1 MLLHRDP
8 GKKQQP
14 LGPTQ
19 GSAGDGP
26 VGPGCAEGAPVR
38 TAIARHRG
46 TARFCIDRNLLGL
59 DYSCPRPGPADTLGA
74 DGGTVRPHA
83 QPLVSQVAAQVGRPP
98 DSAVAVEPN

>member
-14 LGPTQ
+14 PGPTQ

-26 VGPGCAEGAPVR
+26 VGPGCTEGAPVR

-46 TARFCIDRNLLGL
+46 TTRFCIDRNLLGL
-59 DYSCPRPGPADTLGA
+59 DHSCPRPCPTDIHSPYCSA
-74 DGGTVRPHA
+74 VRPHA
-83 QPLVSQVAAQVGRPP
+83 QPLVSQVAAEVGGPP
-98 DSAVAVEPN
+98 DSTV